1 MVKGVPLQFTTHCRS
16 ETTQLYGIMDSLR
29 CAINPFH
36 VIMRLKSSS
45 GTSEILH
52 PEYCSNEPPAQVFL
66 RSVHN
71 VVIERSWLRLRMGL
85 GENALHWFEH
95 GVNEGMYDQNDD
107 ASSLCNFFFSRSYS
121 LAWSAVGIGQ
131 N

>member
-1 MVKGVPLQFTTHCRS
+1 MNA
-16 ETTQLYGIMDSLR
+16 LR
-29 CAINPFH
+29 CVINPFY
-36 VIMRLKSSS
+36 VKIRLKSLS

-52 PEYCSNEPPAQVFL
+52 PEYCSNELPAHVFL

-95 GVNEGMYDQNDD
+95 GINEGMYDQYDD
-107 ASSLCNFFFSRSYS
+107 AN
-121 LAWSAVGIGQ
+121 
-131 N
+131 